1 MAIERTEDDRK
12 ACRRSAFTL
21 IELLVVIA
29 VIALLM
35 ALLVPALGR
44 AREHARRAVCLSNLR
59 QLTAAWIAYADQ
71 NDGKLVNGC
80 AFSHRLRH
88 KETPWSN
95 RREAEGWLGRAFWWP
110 ADRESLMAD
119 PNKGALWPYLQD
131 VDVYRCASGLPGHLA
146 TYEVVAGANGAN
158 LEGTATDHSPE
169 ATAIGVRIGRTVVHL
184 TRITDIVSP
193 GPAERTVFIDAG
205 QMGDS
210 TGFAVHYLYPKWWV
224 NSPPPIHHSG
234 GATLSMADGHAE
246 YWKWKGDETLALPR
260 TQLLLEKGF
269 FVELLVDSDGYGRM
283 PRTEDG
289 RYDLQRA
296 QRAIWGRLG
305 YTPPRKRRAP

>member
-1 MAIERTEDDRK
+1 MATERTEDNRK
-12 ACRRSAFTL
+12 DSAGSAFTL
-21 IELLVVIA
+21 VELLVVIA

-35 ALLVPALGR
+35 ALLVPVLGR
-44 AREHARRAVCLSNLR
+44 AREQARRALCLSNLR

-80 AFSHRLRH
+80 AFSWRLRH

-95 RREAEGWLGRAFWWP
+95 RREAKGWLGRAFQA
-110 ADRESLMAD
+110 ADRESLLAD

-131 VDVYRCASGLPGHLA
+131 IDVYRCASGLPGHLA
-146 TYEVVAGANGAN
+146 TYQVVAGANGAN
-158 LEGTATDHSPE
+158 LEGTATNLSPE
-169 ATAIGVRIGRTVVHL
+169 ATAIGERVGRTVLHL

-193 GPAERTVFIDAG
+193 GPAERAVFIDAG
-205 QMGDS
+205 QVGDS
-210 TGFAVHYLYPKWWV
+210 FSFAVHYLYPKWRAV
-224 NSPPPIHHSG
+224 DPPPIHHGG

-246 YWKWKGDETLALPR
+246 YWKWRGDETVALPR
-260 TQLLLEKGF
+260 KEFPLRDGLSAEVL
-269 FVELLVDSDGYGRM
+269 DNSDGDGFYT
-283 PRTEDG
+283 PRTENG

-305 YTPPRKRRAP
+305 YTPPLKRRAP